1 MNDLF
6 SSPCSMEEILTESQI
21 IKKCLQSCKAIALV
35 GASPK
40 SELASNE
47 VMDYLMK
54 NNYKVY
60 PINPKYK
67 GQLILGQLVY
77 PDIISIPESIDMVDV
92 FRPSPEAVEIT
103 KQAIEKKVTYIWLQL
118 GIENEEAKK
127 IAEANG
133 ITMIMNR
140 CTLIEHKKLLT
151 K

>member
-1 MNDLF
+1 MSNSENSIIEKCLR
-6 SSPCSMEEILTESQI
+6 ESQ
-21 IKKCLQSCKAIALV
+21 SVALV

-40 SELASNE
+40 PELASNE
-47 VMDYLMK
+47 IMDYLMK

-77 PDIISIPESIDMVDV
+77 PDIISIPENIDMVDV

-127 IAEANG
+127 IAETNG

>member
-47 VMDYLMK
+47 IMDYLMK

>member
-1 MNDLF
+1 MSN
-6 SSPCSMEEILTESQI
+6 SEPSIVE
-21 IKKCLQSCKAIALV
+21 KCLRASQSVALV

-40 SELASNE
+40 PELASNE
-47 VMDYLMK
+47 IMDYLMK

-127 IAEANG
+127 IAEANE

>member
-1 MNDLF
+1 MSNSETSIVEKCLR
-6 SSPCSMEEILTESQI
+6 ESQ
-21 IKKCLQSCKAIALV
+21 SVALV

-40 SELASNE
+40 PELASNE
-47 VMDYLMK
+47 IMDYLMK

-103 KQAIEKKVTYIWLQL
+103 EQAIEKKVMYIWLQL
-118 GIENEEAKK
+118 GVENEEAKK
-127 IAEANG
+127 IAEANR

>member
-1 MNDLF
+1 MSNSENSIIEKCLK
-6 SSPCSMEEILTESQI
+6 ESQ
-21 IKKCLQSCKAIALV
+21 SVALV

-40 SELASNE
+40 PELASNE
-47 VMDYLMK
+47 IMDYLMK

-77 PDIISIPESIDMVDV
+77 PNIISIPESIDMVDV

>member
-1 MNDLF
+1 MSNSETSIIEKCLR
-6 SSPCSMEEILTESQI
+6 ESQ
-21 IKKCLQSCKAIALV
+21 SVALV

-40 SELASNE
+40 PELASNE
-47 VMDYLMK
+47 IMDYLMK

-103 KQAIEKKVTYIWLQL
+103 KQAIKKKVTYIWLQL

-140 CTLIEHKKLLT
+140 CTLIEHKKILN

>member
-1 MNDLF
+1 MSNSENSIIEKCLR
-6 SSPCSMEEILTESQI
+6 ESQ
-21 IKKCLQSCKAIALV
+21 SVALV

-40 SELASNE
+40 PELASNE
-47 VMDYLMK
+47 IMDYLMK

-77 PDIISIPESIDMVDV
+77 PDIISIPENIDMVDV

>member
-1 MNDLF
+1 MSNSENSIIEKCLR
-6 SSPCSMEEILTESQI
+6 ESQ
-21 IKKCLQSCKAIALV
+21 SVALV

-40 SELASNE
+40 PELASNE
-47 VMDYLMK
+47 IMDYLMK

-92 FRPSPEAVEIT
+92 FRPSPEAVELT

>member
-1 MNDLF
+1 MSNSETSIVEKCLR
-6 SSPCSMEEILTESQI
+6 ESQ
-21 IKKCLQSCKAIALV
+21 SVALV

-40 SELASNE
+40 PELASNE
-47 VMDYLMK
+47 IMDYLMK

-77 PDIISIPESIDMVDV
+77 PDIVSIPESIDMVDV

-127 IAEANG
+127 IAEANE

>member
-1 MNDLF
+1 MSNSENSIIEKCLK
-6 SSPCSMEEILTESQI
+6 ESQ
-21 IKKCLQSCKAIALV
+21 SVALV

-40 SELASNE
+40 PELASNE
-47 VMDYLMK
+47 IMDYLMK

-127 IAEANG
+127 IAEANE

>member
-1 MNDLF
+1 MSNSETSIVEKCLR
-6 SSPCSMEEILTESQI
+6 ESQ
-21 IKKCLQSCKAIALV
+21 SVALV

-40 SELASNE
+40 PELASNE
-47 VMDYLMK
+47 IMDYLMK

-77 PDIISIPESIDMVDV
+77 PDIISIPENIDMVDV

-140 CTLIEHKKLLT
+140 CTLIEHKKILN

>member
-1 MNDLF
+1 MSNSETSIVEKCLR
-6 SSPCSMEEILTESQI
+6 ESQ
-21 IKKCLQSCKAIALV
+21 SVALV

-40 SELASNE
+40 PELASNE
-47 VMDYLMK
+47 IMDYLMK

-77 PDIISIPESIDMVDV
+77 PDIISIPENIDMVDV

-127 IAEANG
+127 IAETNG

>member
-1 MNDLF
+1 MSNSENSIVEKCF
-6 SSPCSMEEILTESQI
+6 RESQ
-21 IKKCLQSCKAIALV
+21 SVALV

-40 SELASNE
+40 PELASNE
-47 VMDYLMK
+47 IMDYLMK

>member
-1 MNDLF
+1 MSNSETSIVEKCLK
-6 SSPCSMEEILTESQI
+6 ESQ
-21 IKKCLQSCKAIALV
+21 SVALV

-40 SELASNE
+40 PELASNE
-47 VMDYLMK
+47 IMDYLMK

-77 PDIISIPESIDMVDV
+77 PDIISIHESIDMVDV

>member
-1 MNDLF
+1 MSNSENSIVEKCLR
-6 SSPCSMEEILTESQI
+6 ESQ
-21 IKKCLQSCKAIALV
+21 SVALV

-40 SELASNE
+40 PELASNE
-47 VMDYLMK
+47 IMDYLMK

>member
-47 VMDYLMK
+47 VMDYLIK

-127 IAEANG
+127 IAEVNG

>member
-1 MNDLF
+1 MSNSETSIVEKCLR
-6 SSPCSMEEILTESQI
+6 ESQ
-21 IKKCLQSCKAIALV
+21 SVALV

-40 SELASNE
+40 PELASNE
-47 VMDYLMK
+47 IMDYLMK

-127 IAEANG
+127 IAEANV

-140 CTLIEHKKLLT
+140 CTLI
-151 K
+151 

>member
-1 MNDLF
+1 MSNSETSIVEKCLR
-6 SSPCSMEEILTESQI
+6 ESQ
-21 IKKCLQSCKAIALV
+21 SVALV

-40 SELASNE
+40 PELASNE
-47 VMDYLMK
+47 IMDYLMK

-77 PDIISIPESIDMVDV
+77 PDIISTHESIDMVDV

>member
-47 VMDYLMK
+47 VMDYLIK

-77 PDIISIPESIDMVDV
+77 PDIISIPESIDLVDV

>member
-1 MNDLF
+1 MSN
-6 SSPCSMEEILTESQI
+6 SENSI
-21 IKKCLQSCKAIALV
+21 IEKCLRKSQSVALV

-40 SELASNE
+40 PELASNE
-47 VMDYLMK
+47 IMDYLMK

-127 IAEANG
+127 IAEANR

>member
-1 MNDLF
+1 
-6 SSPCSMEEILTESQI
+6 
-21 IKKCLQSCKAIALV
+21 
-35 GASPK
+35 
-40 SELASNE
+40 
-47 VMDYLMK
+47 
-54 NNYKVY
+54 
-60 PINPKYK
+60 
-67 GQLILGQLVY
+67 
-77 PDIISIPESIDMVDV
+77 MVDV

>member
-1 MNDLF
+1 MSNSETSIVEKCLR
-6 SSPCSMEEILTESQI
+6 ESQ
-21 IKKCLQSCKAIALV
+21 SVALV

-40 SELASNE
+40 PELASNE
-47 VMDYLMK
+47 IMDYLMK

>member
-1 MNDLF
+1 MSNSENSIIEKCLK
-6 SSPCSMEEILTESQI
+6 ESQ
-21 IKKCLQSCKAIALV
+21 SVALV

-40 SELASNE
+40 PELASNE
-47 VMDYLMK
+47 IMNYLMK

>member
-1 MNDLF
+1 MSNSENSIIEKCLR
-6 SSPCSMEEILTESQI
+6 ESQ
-21 IKKCLQSCKAIALV
+21 SVALV

-40 SELASNE
+40 PELASNE
-47 VMDYLMK
+47 IMDYLMK

-127 IAEANG
+127 IAETNG

>member
-1 MNDLF
+1 MSNSENSIVEKCLR
-6 SSPCSMEEILTESQI
+6 ESQ
-21 IKKCLQSCKAIALV
+21 SVALV

-40 SELASNE
+40 PELASNE
-47 VMDYLMK
+47 IMNYLMK

-127 IAEANG
+127 IAETNG

>member
-1 MNDLF
+1 MSNSENSIIEKCLR
-6 SSPCSMEEILTESQI
+6 ESQ
-21 IKKCLQSCKAIALV
+21 SVALV

-40 SELASNE
+40 PELASNE
-47 VMDYLMK
+47 IMDYLMK

-77 PDIISIPESIDMVDV
+77 PDIISIHESIDMVDV

>member
-1 MNDLF
+1 MSNSENSIIEKCLR
-6 SSPCSMEEILTESQI
+6 ESQ
-21 IKKCLQSCKAIALV
+21 SVALV

-40 SELASNE
+40 PELASNE
-47 VMDYLMK
+47 IMDYLMK

-127 IAEANG
+127 IAEANE

>member
-1 MNDLF
+1 MSNSENSIIEKCLK
-6 SSPCSMEEILTESQI
+6 ESQ
-21 IKKCLQSCKAIALV
+21 SVALV

-40 SELASNE
+40 PELASNE
-47 VMDYLMK
+47 IMDYLMK

>member
-1 MNDLF
+1 MSN
-6 SSPCSMEEILTESQI
+6 SENSI
-21 IKKCLQSCKAIALV
+21 IEKCLRESKSVALV

-40 SELASNE
+40 PELASNE
-47 VMDYLMK
+47 IMDYLMK

-103 KQAIEKKVTYIWLQL
+103 KQAIKKKVTYIWLQL

-140 CTLIEHKKLLT
+140 CTLIEHKKILN

>member
-1 MNDLF
+1 MSNSENSIIEKCLK
-6 SSPCSMEEILTESQI
+6 ESQ
-21 IKKCLQSCKAIALV
+21 SVALV

-40 SELASNE
+40 PELASNE
-47 VMDYLMK
+47 IMNYLMK

-77 PDIISIPESIDMVDV
+77 PDIISIPENIDMVDV

>member
-1 MNDLF
+1 MSNSENSIIEKCLK
-6 SSPCSMEEILTESQI
+6 ESQ
-21 IKKCLQSCKAIALV
+21 SVALV

-40 SELASNE
+40 PELASNE
-47 VMDYLMK
+47 IMDYLMK

-127 IAEANG
+127 IAEANR

>member
-1 MNDLF
+1 MSNSETSIVEKCLR
-6 SSPCSMEEILTESQI
+6 ESQ
-21 IKKCLQSCKAIALV
+21 SVALV

-40 SELASNE
+40 PELASNE
-47 VMDYLMK
+47 IMDYLMK

-140 CTLIEHKKLLT
+140 CTLIEHKKILN

>member
-1 MNDLF
+1 MNN
-6 SSPCSMEEILTESQI
+6 TESHMIEQ
-21 IKKCLQSCKAIALV
+21 CLTTSQSIAVV

-47 VMDYLMK
+47 VMNYLIK

-60 PINPKYK
+60 PINPKYQ
-67 GQLILGQLVY
+67 GQFILGQLVY
-77 PDIISIPESIDMVDV
+77 PDILSIPESIDMVDV

>member
-47 VMDYLMK
+47 VMDYLIK

>member
-1 MNDLF
+1 MSNSETSIVEKCLR
-6 SSPCSMEEILTESQI
+6 ESQ
-21 IKKCLQSCKAIALV
+21 SVALV

-40 SELASNE
+40 PELASNE
-47 VMDYLMK
+47 IMDYLMK

-127 IAEANG
+127 IA
-133 ITMIMNR
+133 
-140 CTLIEHKKLLT
+140 
-151 K
+151 

>member
-1 MNDLF
+1 MSN
-6 SSPCSMEEILTESQI
+6 SENSIIEECLRESQ
-21 IKKCLQSCKAIALV
+21 SVALV

-40 SELASNE
+40 PELASNE
-47 VMDYLMK
+47 IMDYLMK

>member
-1 MNDLF
+1 MSNSENSIIEKCLR
-6 SSPCSMEEILTESQI
+6 ESQ
-21 IKKCLQSCKAIALV
+21 SVALV

-40 SELASNE
+40 PELASNE
-47 VMDYLMK
+47 IMDYLMK

-77 PDIISIPESIDMVDV
+77 PDIISIPEGIDMVDV

>member
-1 MNDLF
+1 MSNSENSIIEKCLR
-6 SSPCSMEEILTESQI
+6 ESQ
-21 IKKCLQSCKAIALV
+21 SVALV

-40 SELASNE
+40 PELASNE
-47 VMDYLMK
+47 IMDYLMK

-77 PDIISIPESIDMVDV
+77 PDIVSIPESIDMVDV